1 MQKQSVIEHA
11 ISLLNYTRMSCSELR
26 AKLIRKG
33 EDEKETSEAVERLV
47 ELGLLND
54 RQYAIDLAAHYS
66 RKGYGRQLV
75 IAELYRRGIAKELFD
90 EALESMPD
98 NSEKLES
105 LLKKKLDGSTD
116 RAQIQKVC
124 ASLVRRGFSIDQIRS
139 AMENLRL
146 QSEDYTDE

>member
-11 ISLLNYTRMSCSELR
+11 INLLNYTRMSCSELR

-33 EDEKETSEAVERLV
+33 EDEKEADEAVCRLV

-66 RKGYGRQLV
+66 RKGYGKQKV
-75 IAELYRRGIAKELFD
+75 ISELYRRGIPKELFD
-90 EALESMPD
+90 EALNLMPD

-105 LLKKKLDGSTD
+105 LIEKKLNGSTD

-124 ASLVRRGFSIDQIRS
+124 ASLVRRGFSIEQIRH
-139 AMENLRL
+139 AIDNLRL
-146 QSEDYTDE
+146 NSEDYIDE